1 MDIGKMSPEE
11 LAAELRKLKEELCD
25 IEDMHSFTFQK
36 TSVHMGAEKA
46 DSMQVEFDEECREI
60 KAKIER
66 IEKALAAKGAL

>member
-1 MDIGKMSPEE
+1 MSPEE